1 VGPGGRDQRGF
12 ARRAASELRYAAQ
25 LRVLPARVA
34 RFQWRARQTA
44 KRTGDRF
51 SLQSVT
57 RPGNL
62 AFLLRL
68 AEGRTR
74 VVELGT
80 ATAWTTVSLA
90 LADPLRE
97 VVTYDPNEWPERER
111 YLALVDEP
119 TRERITFVS
128 APGSAG
134 PLRDDLVVDLLYVD
148 SSHARDETIE
158 EMTVWRSALRA
169 GARIVFDDY
178 DHPDY
183 PGIREAI
190 EALGLTGH
198 ARGTVFVHEVPEE
211 LSNQ

>member
-1 VGPGGRDQRGF
+1 MGAGRDRRGL
-12 ARRAASELRYAAQ
+12 ARRAVSELRYAAQ

-34 RFQWRARQTA
+34 WFQWRARQTA
-44 KRTGDRF
+44 TRTGDRF
-51 SLQSVT
+51 SLASVT

-68 AEGRTR
+68 AEGRR
-74 VVELGT
+74 HVVELGT
-80 ATAWTTVSLA
+80 ATAWTSISLA

-97 VVTYDPNEWPERER
+97 VVTYDPIEWGERER
-111 YLALVDEP
+111 YLALVDDA
-119 TRERITFVS
+119 TRERVMLVPG
-128 APGSAG
+128 PGSAG
-134 PLRDDLVVDLLYVD
+134 PVRDNLVVDLLYVD

-158 EMTVWRSALRA
+158 EVNVWRPTLRA

-198 ARGTVFVHEVPEE
+198 ARGTVFVHEVPR
-211 LSNQ
+211 S

>member
-119 TRERITFVS
+119 TRRRITFVP

-134 PLRDDLVVDLLYVD
+134 PVRDDLVVDVLYVD

-158 EMTVWRSALRA
+158 EMTVWRSALRP

-198 ARGTVFVHEVPEE
+198 ARGTVFVHEVPRDDGG
-211 LSNQ
+211 